1 MDFMKLSDIA
11 SLLQTSEGIALQI
24 MGDTPYLHL
33 GTGKG
38 KGRRYRRSD
47 VLAVIQGRFVDPA
60 PKKKAT
66 PEEEFWGLSRKEQR
80 ARLRG

>member
-1 MDFMKLSDIA
+1 MDLLTVNEIA
-11 SLLQTSEGIALQI
+11 AMLKTSEGVALQV

-60 PKKKAT
+60 PKSKAE
-66 PEEEFWGLSRKEQR
+66 PEDEFWRLPRKER
-80 ARLRG
+80 LARLRN

>member
-1 MDFMKLSDIA
+1 MDLLTINEIA
-11 SLLQTSEGIALQI
+11 TMLKTSEGVAKQI

-33 GTGKG
+33 GSGKG